1 MKNLYILFTALI
13 SLGVINA
20 QQITFDEDWVSTT
33 TVIGDNG
40 TLVTVVSDP
49 ETNGTR
55 GDVVKAEY
63 LNSAA
68 DWQNAQI
75 IIAAGNN
82 YIDLRTTK
90 TVTFDVYT
98 DHSGL
103 TDIGNYTGLL
113 KLEQAKSSGGTIEKA
128 FVTSGT
134 GWETITVDFSSDF
147 KNDNGASGADEQFKK
162 IVLFTNYGHLG
173 PDPEPWKIDGGVFLK
188 EDTRYYDNFV
198 YDEGDTICDTA
209 SYPVTFTNECDSQ
222 LKGDSSA
229 IFTFENGYGVVSS
242 ANASAWANVYFEH
255 DALDLSSGTK
265 GFSVKVRG
273 PKQSKVFFKLQVGG
287 NCCSDNIEKRPQEF
301 NYTTPGQWQT
311 IVFDLTDQVATNKTR
326 SIIFFDAET
335 AASSDATQDVFW
347 IDDFIFGEFASLSDH
362 RVKLI
367 KDVSLYPNP
376 VRDVVNISAGE
387 SIQRVRVYD
396 LTGRMVKQANPNT
409 ADFSL
414 DVADLSKGVYFVKL
428 NAGDREATTKL
439 IK

>member
-40 TLVTVVSDP
+40 TLVSVVSVP
-49 ETNGTR
+49 ETNGTL

-147 KNDNGASGADEQFKK
+147 KNDNGVSGADEQFKK
-162 IVLFTNYGHLG
+162 IVLFTNYGHLE
-173 PDPEPWKIDGGVFLK
+173 DAVEPWKIDGEVLIK
-188 EDTRYYDNFV
+188 EDTR
-198 YDEGDTICDTA
+198 
-209 SYPVTFTNECDSQ
+209 
-222 LKGDSSA
+222 
-229 IFTFENGYGVVSS
+229 
-242 ANASAWANVYFEH
+242 
-255 DALDLSSGTK
+255 
-265 GFSVKVRG
+265 
-273 PKQSKVFFKLQVGG
+273 
-287 NCCSDNIEKRPQEF
+287 
-301 NYTTPGQWQT
+301 
-311 IVFDLTDQVATNKTR
+311 
-326 SIIFFDAET
+326 
-335 AASSDATQDVFW
+335 
-347 IDDFIFGEFASLSDH
+347 
-362 RVKLI
+362 
-367 KDVSLYPNP
+367 
-376 VRDVVNISAGE
+376 
-387 SIQRVRVYD
+387 
-396 LTGRMVKQANPNT
+396 
-409 ADFSL
+409 
-414 DVADLSKGVYFVKL
+414 
-428 NAGDREATTKL
+428 
-439 IK
+439 